1 MYAETAPSPAICLL
15 SSDPIT
21 ISECQG
27 ALYLANF
34 SLRVKRTDNAE
45 SGELPLCDIYA
56 IDLPSS
62 PTLPTSRGSRR
73 GSAVI
78 LPTEAVQLTVVR
90 ILSRNPHARILTIGD
105 NFDESTAFPLLT
117 MGVKGLVRRNEI
129 HADLARALT
138 AVHQNGFWVPR
149 QLLSRFVGNVLS
161 STRRMLFALGSAE
174 LSDAQAKVLTCLLT
188 TESDSEITQA
198 LGISEAE
205 LKSQLALLM
214 KKFNVRRR
222 WDLVLLAHQAASHQD
237 LSQTA

>member
-1 MYAETAPSPAICLL
+1 MYAESAPSPTICLL

-34 SLRVKRTDNAE
+34 SLRVKRTNGPD
-45 SGELPLCDIYA
+45 SGELPLADIYA
-56 IDLPSS
+56 IDLFSFPDS
-62 PTLPTSRGSRR
+62 PASRNSIRESGLFLPMEF
-73 GSAVI
+73 A
-78 LPTEAVQLTVVR
+78 QLTIVR
-90 ILSRNPHARILTIGD
+90 ILSRKPHACILTIGE

-117 MGVKGLVRRNEI
+117 MGVKGLVRRGEI
-129 HADLARALT
+129 RADLARALT

-174 LSDAQAKVLTCLLT
+174 LTDTQTRLLNCLLT
-188 TESDSEITQA
+188 TESDPEIAQT
-198 LGISEAE
+198 LEISEAE

-222 WDLVLLAHQAASHQD
+222 WDLVLLAHQASAHQD

>member
-1 MYAETAPSPAICLL
+1 MYGETAPSPAICLL

-34 SLRVKRTDNAE
+34 SLRVKRTGAAE
-45 SGELPLCDIYA
+45 SGELPFSDIYA

-62 PTLPTSRGSRR
+62 PTLLASRSSKREG
-73 GSAVI
+73 GVV
-78 LPTEAVQLTVVR
+78 LLTEFAQETIVR
-90 ILSRNPHARILTIGD
+90 ILSRNHHARILTIGD
-105 NFDESTAFPLLT
+105 NFDETTAFPLLT
-117 MGVKGLVRRNEI
+117 MGIKGLVLRSEI

-138 AVHQNGFWVPR
+138 AIHQNGFWVPR
-149 QLLSRFVGNVLS
+149 QLLSRFVGNVLT

-174 LSDAQAKVLTCLLT
+174 LTDAQTKVLTCLLT
-188 TESDSEITQA
+188 TESDAEIAQT

-205 LKSQLALLM
+205 LKSQLVLLM

-222 WDLVLLAHQAASHQD
+222 WDLVLLAHQAAAHQD

>member
-1 MYAETAPSPAICLL
+1 MYAESAPSPTICLL
-15 SSDPIT
+15 ASDPIT

-34 SLRVKRTDNAE
+34 SLRVKQSNSAE
-45 SGELPLCDIYA
+45 SGELPLADIYA
-56 IDLPSS
+56 IDLSSS
-62 PTLPTSRGSRR
+62 PMISRGST
-73 GSAVI
+73 GTGGAVTG
-78 LPTEAVQLTVVR
+78 TEATQVTIVR
-90 ILSRNPHARILTIGD
+90 ILSRRPGANILTIGE

-117 MGVKGLVRRNEI
+117 MGVKGLVRRSEI
-129 HADLARALT
+129 RVDLARALT

-174 LSDAQAKVLTCLLT
+174 LTDTQTRLLNCLMT
-188 TESDSEITQA
+188 TESDAEIAQT
-198 LGISEAE
+198 LEISEAE

-222 WDLVLLAHQAASHQD
+222 WDLVLLAHQASAQHD